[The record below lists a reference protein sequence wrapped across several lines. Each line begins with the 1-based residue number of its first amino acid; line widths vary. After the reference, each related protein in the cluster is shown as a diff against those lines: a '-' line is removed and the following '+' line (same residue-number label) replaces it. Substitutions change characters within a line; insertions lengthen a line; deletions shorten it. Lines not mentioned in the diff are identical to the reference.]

1 MSWKQVRPI
10 LDCLCQIFS
19 FYGFSSINATQLYR
33 AKFDRNEVTRPLW
46 KLIYELL
53 HFQFD
58 CSVQIHSAKIFDE
71 TPTEKLVEIIRNQ
84 LNERGYQYEH
94 IRFLD
99 TQMERGS
106 RSLLVCFAWLIHQL
120 KFIDRC
126 VENRRESMKINDK
139 LRFWL
144 ENETTF
150 WKWMESVL
158 DDETPRNFSQLEA
171 EREKFHAAIDTL
183 DNALVRLE
191 QLWISN
197 DDRRMIRED
206 FTSIIDSIDQ
216 QISSL
221 FSQLKDF
228 PRK

>member
-1 MSWKQVRPI
+1 M
-10 LDCLCQIFS
+10 
-19 FYGFSSINATQLYR
+19 
-33 AKFDRNEVTRPLW
+33 W

-58 CSVQIHSAKIFDE
+58 RSVQSHSAQIFDE

-99 TQMERGS
+99 TQMEHGS

-126 VENRRESMKINDK
+126 VENRRKSMKINDK

-150 WKWMESVL
+150 WKWMVK
-158 DDETPRNFSQLEA
+158 QL
-171 EREKFHAAIDTL
+171 
-183 DNALVRLE
+183 NV
-191 QLWISN
+191 
-197 DDRRMIRED
+197 
-206 FTSIIDSIDQ
+206 TS
-216 QISSL
+216 
-221 FSQLKDF
+221 
-228 PRK
+228 R